1 MTRRALVLLLLAGCG
16 RIPADRYG
24 VDRVRLEGVERFDPL
39 ALESCLVTRPRARA
53 GLTVGLG
60 DPVCGEAPF
69 DQPRRRVALWA
80 WPWTAW
86 PLFDRVIFEQDLR
99 RVERWY
105 AARGYH
111 EARVV
116 RWSVDPPQAA
126 EDDELPRDAAQPGCD
141 RRRRRQGCRVRV
153 VIEVEEG
160 EPTLVGRV
168 TLRGDDVLPPELR
181 ARLADTLEGL
191 DGGRF
196 DEVRYDAAKNAL
208 ARALADEGYA
218 RAAVEGDARVDR
230 PSRTAAIHFR
240 VRPGPRCVFGVLRL
254 EGQGELDAR
263 RIVAAA
269 NVPTGEPFDQ
279 ETVRETQRALVELG
293 AFASVTVEP
302 VLPPEDDP
310 EAAVID
316 LRARVVPARKHRYRL
331 GAGIAAGQFQ
341 RDFDGGQT
349 FSQPQW
355 DLHGTLRYESR
366 DTFGGL
372 RRLTLEDR
380 PALVFAN
387 AEFPE
392 TTRPRFGNVLRLE
405 LAQPGFLEA
414 RTTLTVG
421 AEYEYGPDPFDVFFR
436 HAVRPHAAAERRF
449 LGHRLLLRVGWRS
462 EFYRV
467 PPGQTAIGDAG
478 IPADYDLT
486 YFEQHAFYDGRD
498 HPGRPRRGFTL
509 SATLQEAGDMLR
521 SSWRFLR
528 MLGDARAYAPLFGGR
543 LVLAARF
550 ALAGMYIFAVDGRLD
565 ANQREVGP
573 RSLLLRGGGPV
584 GNRGFLPGRLGDG
597 PEGGIRTWLASLEL
611 RAALGTS
618 LELAVFADAGDVSR
632 DPRLRFDHPQLSVG
646 GGVRYYTIVGPIRLD
661 VAWRVPG
668 AQVFGT
674 DERDAREPDDDSL
687 IGVFRYEG
695 RPGALHLTIGGAF

>member
-1 MTRRALVLLLLAGCG
+1 MRRAACVALVVLGCG

-24 VDRVRLEGVERFDPL
+24 VDRVRIEGVERFDPL
-39 ALESCLVTRPRARA
+39 ALESCLVTRPRPRA
-53 GLTVGLG
+53 GLTLGLG
-60 DPVCGEAPF
+60 DPTCGVAPF

-80 WPWTAW
+80 WPWTEW
-86 PLFDRVIFEQDLR
+86 PLFDRVIFAQDLR

-116 RWSVDPPQAA
+116 RWSVDPPEAA
-126 EDDELPRDAAQPGCD
+126 EHDELPPEVQDPGCR
-141 RRRRRQGCRVRV
+141 RRRRRQGCRARV
-153 VIEVEEG
+153 LIEVEEG
-160 EPTLVGRV
+160 EPTLVGQV
-168 TLRGDDVLPPELR
+168 TLRGDETLPPALR
-181 ARLADTLEGL
+181 ARLARALEGL
-191 DGGRF
+191 DGSRF
-196 DEVRYDAAKNAL
+196 DEARYDAAKNAL
-208 ARALADEGYA
+208 AGALAGEGYA
-218 RAAVEGDARVDR
+218 RAQIAGDARIDR
-230 PSRTAAIHFR
+230 PSRTAVLHFR
-240 VRPGPRCVFGVLRL
+240 MRPGPRCVFGVLRL
-254 EGQGELDAR
+254 EGQGDLDER
-263 RIVAAA
+263 RIRAAA
-269 NVPTGEPFDQ
+269 DVPTGAPFSQ
-279 ETVRETQRALVELG
+279 ATVRETQRALVELG

-302 VLPPEDDP
+302 LLPPADDA
-310 EAAVID
+310 EANVID
-316 LRARVVPARKHRYRL
+316 LRARVVPARRHRYRL

-372 RRLTLEDR
+372 RRFSLEDR

-392 TTRPRFGNVLRLE
+392 TGRPRFGNVLRLE

-436 HAVRPHAAAERRF
+436 HAVRPHAAVERRF
-449 LGHRLLLRVGWRS
+449 FRHRLLLRLGWRS

-467 PPGQTAIGDAG
+467 PPNQSAIGDAG

-498 HPGRPRRGFTL
+498 QPGRPRRGFTL
-509 SATLQEAGDMLR
+509 SATLQQAGDQLR

-528 MLGDARAYAPLFGGR
+528 MLGDARGYAPLFGGR

-573 RSLLLRGGGPV
+573 RSLVLRGGGPV

-597 PEGGIRTWLASLEL
+597 PDGGLRTWLASVEL
-611 RAALGTS
+611 RAALGER

-632 DPRLRFDHPQLSVG
+632 NPRLRFDHPQLSVG
-646 GGVRYYTIVGPIRLD
+646 GGVRYYTIVGPLRLD
-661 VAWRVPG
+661 LAWRVAG
-668 AQVFGT
+668 AQVFGA
-674 DERDAREPDDDSL
+674 DGRSAREPEDDSN
-687 IGVFRYEG
+687 IAVFRYEG
-695 RPGALHLTIGGAF
+695 RPGALHLTIGGSF